1 VASVRVLDT
10 PNGRDWISWDEKA
23 EVTVMKVC
31 VDSFSISEDGFGA
44 GPGQGAEHPLGV
56 GGRALHDWIFAT
68 KSGRSMIGESGGT
81 EGVDDAHFRQN
92 LEGIGPVIM
101 GRNMFGPVRGSWED
115 SEWRGW
121 WGEEPPFHS
130 PVFVLT
136 HFERP
141 DLVMGETTFHFV
153 TGGMDD
159 ALRRARDA
167 AGDGNVHIGGGVST
181 IRQLLDA
188 RLLDELH
195 LDLVPI
201 RLGSGERLLEAAGV
215 WPAGYEVRE
224 EVKGEGATH
233 VTLVRRDER

>member
-1 VASVRVLDT
+1 VPVEVLLDAT
-10 PNGRDWISWDEKA
+10 DGGHWVSWGEKA
-23 EVTVMKVC
+23 EVAVMKVS

-44 GPGQGAEHPLGV
+44 GPHQGAEQPLGV

-68 KSGRSMIGESGGT
+68 KSGRSMIGDTGGS
-81 EGVDDAHFRQN
+81 EGVDDAHFRRN
-92 LEGIGPVIM
+92 LQGIGSVVM
-101 GRNMFGPVRGSWED
+101 GRNMFGPVRGPWEESD
-115 SEWRGW
+115 WRGW
-121 WGEEPPFHS
+121 WGDEPPFRS

-153 TGGMDD
+153 TGGMDE

-167 AGDGNVHIGGGVST
+167 AADGTVHVGGGVAT

-188 RLLDELH
+188 RVLDELH

-201 RLGSGERLLEAAGV
+201 RLGSGERLLKAAGI
-215 WPAGYEVRE
+215 WPEGYEVRE

-233 VTLVRRDER
+233 VTLIRREGR